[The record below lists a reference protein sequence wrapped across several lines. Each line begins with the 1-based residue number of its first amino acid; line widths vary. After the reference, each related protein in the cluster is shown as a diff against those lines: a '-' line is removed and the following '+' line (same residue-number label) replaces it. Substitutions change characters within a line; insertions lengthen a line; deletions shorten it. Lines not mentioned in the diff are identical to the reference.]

1 MAWRVSR
8 VRYSTGKAQTSNAY
22 EFVRLVP
29 NIVGQRTAR
38 TLDCIC
44 TETAVKQHQH
54 PFLFVPF
61 CLISLKVSSANNVRL
76 CFPDKLFV
84 STLEAYM

>member
-1 MAWRVSR
+1 MMTIVVAVVGMAWRVTR

-38 TLDCIC
+38 TLDWF
-44 TETAVKQHQH
+44 E
-54 PFLFVPF
+54 
-61 CLISLKVSSANNVRL
+61 
-76 CFPDKLFV
+76 
-84 STLEAYM
+84 